1 MAAAVTFGVFAL
13 AFVLAARMGRWFL
26 FQTMI
31 FSAVLCAAIYFRWS
45 IDGYAASI
53 VAYVTAFI
61 ATRAVAV
68 VAAAV
73 AVANSQY
80 RRARPPLSQ
89 PKVITMAQQVSGL
102 QQPARG

>member
-13 AFVLAARMGRWFL
+13 AFLLAARMGRWFL

-31 FSAVLCAAIYFRWS
+31 FAAVLCAAIYFRWA
-45 IDGYAASI
+45 IGGYAASI
-53 VAYVTAFI
+53 IAYITAFM
-61 ATRAVAV
+61 ATRLVAV

-73 AVANSQY
+73 AVANSQC

-89 PKVITMAQQVSGL
+89 QADLLRVRRVASLPQQAHG
-102 QQPARG
+102 